1 MEKIK
6 IVTDTA
12 SDITLEQAQELDIE
26 LLSFMLSADGNSYRE
41 LVDLSIDEFYALL
54 EKSDELPT
62 TSQITAF
69 AFEEMFEKY
78 YGQGYTDVIYVSINA
93 KGSAT
98 YQNACMA
105 KNNFYESH
113 PEAADKMRIHIID
126 SRSYTA
132 MYGYPVREAAK
143 KAATGT
149 SADELVAYLEYWAE
163 NVGVYFL
170 PMTLKYVKKSGRVS
184 AAAAFAGDLLGLRPL
199 IRIADG
205 ETSIAEK
212 VRGEKNIVPK
222 MVERILSVIQPEA
235 PYIILHGCNTALAD
249 SIAEVLTERLG
260 YPPVDKVKIGAAI
273 AINAGPDLAA
283 VVTLEKK

>member
-105 KNNFYESH
+105 K
-113 PEAADKMRIHIID
+113 K
-126 SRSYTA
+126 
-132 MYGYPVREAAK
+132 
-143 KAATGT
+143 
-149 SADELVAYLEYWAE
+149 
-163 NVGVYFL
+163 
-170 PMTLKYVKKSGRVS
+170 
-184 AAAAFAGDLLGLRPL
+184 
-199 IRIADG
+199 
-205 ETSIAEK
+205 
-212 VRGEKNIVPK
+212 
-222 MVERILSVIQPEA
+222 
-235 PYIILHGCNTALAD
+235 
-249 SIAEVLTERLG
+249 
-260 YPPVDKVKIGAAI
+260 
-273 AINAGPDLAA
+273 
-283 VVTLEKK
+283 